1 MQEKNLQL
9 FANHLCAD
17 IRERDHAEACKG
29 FFRKLL
35 ESTTVTEVAHLQRL
49 LKNFANTAPDDMK
62 IQLYQTFVKVMAA
75 RKARTKE
82 SRDLLAQAEALLDV
96 KA

>member
-1 MQEKNLQL
+1 
-9 FANHLCAD
+9 
-17 IRERDHAEACKG
+17 
-29 FFRKLL
+29 LL